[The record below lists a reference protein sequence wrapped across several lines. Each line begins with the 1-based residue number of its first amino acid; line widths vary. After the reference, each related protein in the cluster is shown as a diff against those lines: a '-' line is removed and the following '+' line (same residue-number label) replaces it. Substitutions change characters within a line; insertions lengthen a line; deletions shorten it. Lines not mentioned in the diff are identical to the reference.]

1 MIDNLRLVC
10 RERFLIL
17 FLLSYILSSIQFRND
32 FIIIYCILG
41 VGLGDVIVLALIN
54 LQNMFERDIDL
65 DNSLAGN
72 ATHTWIMWKTET
84 FNGFT

>member
-1 MIDNLRLVC
+1 
-10 RERFLIL
+10 
-17 FLLSYILSSIQFRND
+17 
-32 FIIIYCILG
+32 

-65 DNSLAGN
+65 DNSLTGN
-72 ATHTWIMWKTET
+72 ATHTWIMWNTET